1 MNVGLFAMLA
11 GFLLPLALVIR
22 LGWMATSARWR
33 GLAWGHPLVWALL
46 MLLALAAVPPMALAP
61 SAWHVVSGHSI
72 EDGAVLLDFTATRWG
87 LAKLALNVIG
97 VLGTDLML
105 PRFCEQLQQ
114 PPIST
119 RRPTRAYLLRDL
131 GVLAV
136 CLLLALAAAV
146 DR

>member
-1 MNVGLFAMLA
+1 MLA

-22 LGWMATSARWR
+22 LGWMATEARWR
-33 GLAWGHPLVWALL
+33 GLAWGDPLVWALL
-46 MLLALAAVPPMALAP
+46 MLMALAAVPAMALAP
-61 SAWHVVSGHSI
+61 SAWLVATGHSI

-87 LAKLALNVIG
+87 LAKLALNIIA
-97 VLGTDLML
+97 VLGTDMML
-105 PRFCEQLQQ
+105 PRICEQLAQ

-119 RRPTRAYLLRDL
+119 RRPTRSYLLRDL

-136 CLLLALAAAV
+136 CLLLAWIAAV